1 LAAQDN
7 NDNRKTELQDIIAKL
22 EQGVKDVFNSENYKN
37 YLSVMSKFHR
47 YSFNNSLLIA
57 LQKPDATLVAGYK
70 AWQEHKRQVKKGEKS
85 IRILAPQTY
94 TVREER
100 DVTKKDV
107 NGNFIFE
114 NGKPVT
120 EKQLVEEKRIRFV
133 PVSVFDV
140 SQTYGE
146 PLPSLKKVEEL
157 DGVVPERE
165 AIFNALKN
173 VSQIPIEFSPISGGT
188 KGYYSPTE
196 QKIYINTGMSDMQTI
211 KTGIHEVAHKI
222 LHDPE
227 KDALSAAESRNKKEV
242 QAESVA
248 YVVSNHFGLD
258 TSDYSFGYIA
268 SWSNGKELNELKTS
282 LNEIQKAAALI
293 IDEVEKELSILR
305 EIPPLTHDDSSKA
318 SSNLEQAMNELQGF
332 DKKPLLDK
340 PVVTVLWSEH
350 NAFKE
355 NEKYSLAVFDEKIK
369 RYDRQVLELK
379 KEAEAK
385 GEYYPYFKTKFQIE
399 FPMNGENHTYTGR
412 QDIGDGD
419 GGVIDHIKL
428 VASHKLKDIEEFK
441 PGDEKAK
448 EEMKWV
454 LETFVPY
461 LENVKEIEMTE
472 DKISQLKSS
481 VDMLKAEKELSVKE
495 LSKDDNY
502 KFFYAGSGGQD
513 KEAIQFQ
520 KEKGWKRIW
529 GSDSQGLN
537 GDTWIVYRSVE
548 DLPKWLQEYAAA
560 QEKLGNIETVPSEN
574 TDKSSTKDNTG
585 VNKLRE
591 FLINLQNDE
600 YSGKQDYFIFKKD
613 NGDYFFV
620 TDACNQFNHVA
631 IGTLTS
637 DGKGDGSG
645 KLVSISKKA
654 AHYIDG
660 VQYDPVDR
668 LCSMVEGMKYVGTVR
683 DERVLVDSKECF
695 GYNRVKPTCEWA
707 YALELYKQSL
717 VKDKEIAQKG
727 KRSTSKSSKGI
738 ADRMAAAKDKAKK
751 QSKTTTKSKKERLEE
766 R

>member
-1 LAAQDN
+1 MAAQVN

-37 YLSVMSKFHR
+37 YLTVMSKFHR
-47 YSFNNSLLIA
+47 YSINNSLLIA

-70 AWQEHKRQVKKGEKS
+70 AWQEHKRQVKKGEKG

-94 TVREER
+94 TVRVER
-100 DVTKKDV
+100 DVTKKDE

-173 VSQIPIEFSPISGGT
+173 VSQIPIEFIPISGGT

-481 VDMLKAEKELSVKE
+481 VDMLKAEKELAVKE

-620 TDACNQFNHVA
+620 TDACSQFNHVA
-631 IGTLTS
+631 IGTLTA

-645 KLVSISKKA
+645 QLYSIMKNA
-654 AHYIDG
+654 RHFMDN
-660 VQYDPVDR
+660 VEYDPVER
-668 LCSMVEGMKYVGTVR
+668 LCNMVKDMEFMGVVR
-683 DERVLVDSKECF
+683 DERVLIDSKSVTS
-695 GYNRVKPTCEWA
+695 YNRVKPTCEWA
-707 YALELYKQSL
+707 YALEQYKQSL

>member
-1 LAAQDN
+1 MAAQDN

-70 AWQEHKRQVKKGEKS
+70 AWQEHKRQVKKGEKG

-94 TVREER
+94 TVRVER
-100 DVTKKDV
+100 DVTKKDE

-173 VSQIPIEFSPISGGT
+173 VSQIPIEFCPIPGGT

-227 KDALSAAESRNKKEV
+227 KDVLSAAESRNKKEV

-293 IDEVEKELSILR
+293 IDEIEKELSILR
-305 EIPPLTHDDSSKA
+305 EIPPLTHDSSRV
-318 SSNLEQAMNELQGF
+318 SNNLEQAMNELQGS

-369 RYDRQVLELK
+369 RYDRQVLDLK

-448 EEMKWV
+448 EEIKWV

-481 VDMLKAEKELSVKE
+481 VDMLKAEKELAVKE

-502 KFFYAGSGGQD
+502 KS
-513 KEAIQFQ
+513 
-520 KEKGWKRIW
+520 
-529 GSDSQGLN
+529 
-537 GDTWIVYRSVE
+537 
-548 DLPKWLQEYAAA
+548 AA

-574 TDKSSTKDNTG
+574 TDKSST
-585 VNKLRE
+585 
-591 FLINLQNDE
+591 
-600 YSGKQDYFIFKKD
+600 
-613 NGDYFFV
+613 
-620 TDACNQFNHVA
+620 
-631 IGTLTS
+631 
-637 DGKGDGSG
+637 
-645 KLVSISKKA
+645 
-654 AHYIDG
+654 
-660 VQYDPVDR
+660 
-668 LCSMVEGMKYVGTVR
+668 
-683 DERVLVDSKECF
+683 
-695 GYNRVKPTCEWA
+695 
-707 YALELYKQSL
+707 
-717 VKDKEIAQKG
+717 QKS

-738 ADRMAAAKDKAKK
+738 ADRMAAAKDNAKK
-751 QSKTTTKSKKERLEE
+751 QSKTTTKSKKERLAE